1 MSVNVFS
8 CELAVFGKGKP
19 LFPSI
24 SGAFEKRCTS
34 NIFKLKTQLQH
45 VADSVRGRSNH
56 DPRDKCNGLL
66 THLVGHVMGRKD
78 IKDQS
83 EKIWKDHWECK
94 ILNEADSENHRNH

>member
-34 NIFKLKTQLQH
+34 NIFKLKTQLPH
-45 VADSVRGRSNH
+45 VADWVRGRSNH

-66 THLVGHVMGRKD
+66 THLVGHVMGRKY
-78 IKDQS
+78 IKRKDLEAPLGMQNS
-83 EKIWKDHWECK
+83 ER
-94 ILNEADSENHRNH
+94 SRR